1 MRTKT
6 SALFFVVMQAV
17 LLSLVACGGETE
29 MKQCEIDSLNMLAYQ
44 AKYRSLDEASAYV
57 EKILGEYAT
66 SGCRDGI
73 HEALLNKGDVYGMRM
88 EYDSAQVC
96 YKQVLAESDND
107 LVCSM
112 ADVDMMSVCLMLSM
126 SKEFYDYRSDA
137 QERMANV
144 EEESG
149 DMTEHQKMLWNSVQ
163 ADYHFVSMN
172 YFAHMRQDDGVKE
185 EFEWLDEHQDLF
197 VTDSAKQST
206 YLFMKSV
213 YGVNSDNMADAV
225 DEMQRN
231 LIRLLSMSKQN
242 GNVYF
247 EILALNGLAK
257 SIMTSGD
264 LKPSRWVFI
273 EELVGEYGF
282 VPLEYKLSN
291 RAARLAKLYGNDFVQ
306 TTALVTLSDYYLR
319 TGEDSLALVQME
331 DALELINKHHR
342 KMARNVDGTEH
353 AESDELYIYTVTD
366 DSLSMEMR
374 WIVNPAVV
382 AVPEWMAM
390 VREQLSVIYGAMG
403 LKTESDYNHNIY
415 FDILDATRQDLR
427 VLQEEDN
434 LKQEEHTLNLLLWV
448 FALAIVA
455 LAWLLYVYNRRSRE
469 EYRKKVRMLSK
480 VIDICKHLSSA
491 LSEEI
496 EDEEGLDVALH
507 QIADADVEC
516 LFPQVKG
523 QDWTK
528 VDIRTMKGLDGEL
541 FHVLLVFYGWM
552 RQKGLQYIQFSEE
565 ERRLESE
572 TFVFEKRLEENKRQ
586 YIEKLTSMSIVNGIT
601 PFLDRALHEISRLKM
616 DKDASPET
624 VRERF
629 QYLSELIDKIND
641 YNDVLGHWVKI
652 RQGMVTLNIEN
663 FALRPL
669 FDMLRHGS
677 KSFDIK
683 GVSLMVDDTDGVVK
697 ADKSLTLF
705 MMNTLLDNARKY
717 TPEGGHVHLSAAET
731 DTYVEVS
738 VADTGHGMSAEDVE
752 TLNNAKV
759 YDSSKIGTEGVNAA
773 DIKQNKGFGF
783 GLMNCKGIIGKYK
796 KTNAVF
802 NVCEFGV
809 ESEIGKGSRFF
820 FRLPKGVLKTMMCVC
835 LLLQCLA
842 MNAEVH
848 LHTAEVYADSIFTAN
863 VTGDYEQAILYADSA
878 IQCFNR
884 YYLGQVPKGM
894 HLMTLEGSEMAEI
907 EWWKSGLDT
916 DYELIIGI
924 RNEVA
929 IAALA
934 LNRNSLYHYNSE
946 VFTRLYKMTSTD
958 PTLENYCNDIKMANR
973 NKKTTVIL
981 LGVLLFLVLATYFF
995 LHYHNTQLFIF
1006 NLRQFIQLNNNVF
1019 TATERTLPSVLHQ
1032 NLSDIKTADT
1042 VGLMFP
1048 IKDAPEQFQYV
1059 FDGNVAE
1066 RNVYES
1072 MMQSAY
1078 RQQKDV
1084 VSSNGR
1090 FRAYLMYVPGTDER
1104 MLTGVL
1110 GVHFVDGK
1118 LLDEESL
1125 IINLVAQ
1132 FMSIHTYFSYHK
1144 VDEMAELL
1152 ELKQDERMRIDNEQQ
1167 KVYVRNQIMDNCLST
1182 LKHETMYYPNRI
1194 KQIVDA
1200 TLADSDTPV
1209 NKTTISDIDE
1219 LLSYYKEVFTILS
1232 ACAGKQVEKVL
1243 FKRTV
1248 LSGKEIGEMAKRS
1261 FKKHQKKGM
1270 VKTMVKVV
1278 GSSDLKVQGDKI
1290 FIQTLLD
1297 NIISLYFEHESG
1309 GELLV
1314 NFDVSDGF
1322 AKFAFTDTVYR
1333 YADEDI
1339 SQLFYID
1346 NVKYDAK
1353 SDTLSGAQY
1362 MICRQIVREHDAYS
1376 ARRGC
1381 RIYVEN
1387 NDEGMGSSFIFTL
1400 PLCNTSPS

>member
-1 MRTKT
+1 MRPKT
-6 SALFFVVMQAV
+6 YILTLVVVQTLLFC
-17 LLSLVACGGETE
+17 LVACGDASDV
-29 MKQCEIDSLNMLAYQ
+29 QQSEIDSLNVLAYQ
-44 AKYRSLDEASAYV
+44 AKYRSLEEARGYVDEVLIGHAETTY
-57 EKILGEYAT
+57 
-66 SGCRDGI
+66 RDGI
-73 HEALLNKGDVYGMRM
+73 HEALLNKGDVHGMRM

-96 YKQVLAESDND
+96 YTQVLEESNND
-107 LVCSM
+107 LLCSV

-137 QERMANV
+137 QERMENV
-144 EEESG
+144 EEETE
-149 DMTEHQKMLWNSVQ
+149 DMTEHQRSVWSALQ
-163 ADYHFVSMN
+163 TDYHFVSMN
-172 YFAHMRQDDGVKE
+172 YFIKMRQDEGVKE
-185 EFEWLDEHQDLF
+185 EFDWLEEHQDMF
-197 VTDSAKQST
+197 ATDSVKQST
-206 YLFMKSV
+206 YLFLKSIYNVSGMKAV
-213 YGVNSDNMADAV
+213 DAE
-225 DEMQRN
+225 DEMQGN
-231 LIRLLSMSKQN
+231 MIRLLSMSRQN

-247 EILALNGLAK
+247 EITALDALAK
-257 SIMTSGD
+257 SIMTGGE

-273 EELVGEYGF
+273 EELIGEFGF
-282 VPLEYKLSN
+282 APLEYRLAN
-291 RAARLAKLYGNDFVQ
+291 RALRLARLYGNDFVQ
-306 TTALVTLSDYYLR
+306 TTVLVTLSDYYLR
-319 TGEDSLALVQME
+319 NGEDSLAVVQME
-331 DALELINKHHR
+331 DALELINLHHR
-342 KMARNVDGTEH
+342 KMLHLEDSTEI
-353 AESDELYIYTVTD
+353 ADKDVLYVYEETD
-366 DSLSMEMR
+366 DSLSKEMR
-374 WIVNPAVV
+374 WIVDPDVV

-390 VREQLSVIYGAMG
+390 VREQLSIVYGAMG
-403 LKTESDYNHNIY
+403 LKAESDYNHNVY

-427 VLQEEDN
+427 VVQEEDH
-434 LKQEEHTLNLLLWV
+434 LKEEEHTLNLLLWV
-448 FALAIVA
+448 FVIVIVV
-455 LAWLLYVYNRRSRE
+455 LAWLLYVYNKRSRE

-480 VIDICKHLSSA
+480 VIDVCKHLSSA
-491 LSEEI
+491 LSEDI
-496 EDEEGLDVALH
+496 EDEEDLDGALH
-507 QIADADVEC
+507 QIADADVER
-516 LFPQVKG
+516 LFPQTKG

-528 VDIRTMKGLDGEL
+528 MDYQTMKGLDKEM
-541 FHVLLVFYGWM
+541 FHVLQVFYDWM
-552 RQKGLQYIQFSEE
+552 KKKGMQYIQFSEE
-565 ERRLESE
+565 QERLESE

-601 PFLDRALHEISRLKM
+601 PFLDRALHEINKLKN
-616 DKDASPET
+616 DKNATPEM

-663 FALRPL
+663 FALKPL
-669 FDMLRHGS
+669 FDTLRHGT

-683 GVSLMVDDTDGVVK
+683 GVSLVVDETDGVVK

-717 TPEGGHVHLSAAET
+717 TPAGGSVRLSAAET
-731 DTYVEVS
+731 ENYVEVS
-738 VADTGHGMSAEDVE
+738 VEDTGHGMSPEDVD
-752 TLNNAKV
+752 TLNNSKV
-759 YDSSKIGTEGVNAA
+759 YDSSKIGTEGANAS

-820 FRLPKGVLKTMMCVC
+820 FRLPKGVLKAMMCVGM
-835 LLLQCLA
+835 LLSSL
-842 MNAEVH
+842 MVKAEVH
-848 LHTAEVYADSIFTAN
+848 LPDAEVYADSIFTAN
-863 VTGDYEQAILYADSA
+863 VSGNYEQAILYADSA

-884 YYLGQVPKGM
+884 YYLEQVPKGK
-894 HLMTLEGSEMAEI
+894 HLMTLEGDDMAEI
-907 EWWKSGLDT
+907 EWWKSGMDT

-929 IAALA
+929 IAALS
-934 LNRNSLYHYNSE
+934 LNRNSLYHYNNE
-946 VFTRLYKMTSTD
+946 VFTRLYKIISTD
-958 PTLENYCNDIKMANR
+958 PTLEEYCNDVKMANR

-995 LHYHNTQLFIF
+995 LHYRNTQLFIF

-1019 TATERTLPSVLHQ
+1019 TATEQTLPDVLHQ

-1042 VGLMFP
+1042 VGMMIP
-1048 IKDAPEQFQYV
+1048 PKDSSDQFQ
-1059 FDGNVAE
+1059 FFFTGEVAE

-1078 RQQKDV
+1078 RQQQEV

-1090 FRAYLMYVPGTDER
+1090 FRAYPMFVPGSEDKA
-1104 MLTGVL
+1104 MIGVM

-1118 LLDEESL
+1118 LEEEESL
-1125 IINLVAQ
+1125 IINLVVQ
-1132 FMSIHTYFSYHK
+1132 FMSIHSYFSYAK

-1152 ELKQDERMRIDNEQQ
+1152 ELKQDEKMRIDNEQQ
-1167 KVYVRNQIMDNCLST
+1167 KVYVRNQIMDNSLST

-1200 TLADSDTPV
+1200 ALADSDE
-1209 NKTTISDIDE
+1209 SDKEAAIQDLDE

-1232 ACAGKQVEKVL
+1232 TCAGKQVEKVL
-1243 FKRTV
+1243 FKRTM
-1248 LSGKEIGEMAKRS
+1248 LTAQEIGEMAQRS
-1261 FKKHQKKGM
+1261 FKKQQKR
-1270 VKTMVKVV
+1270 
-1278 GSSDLKVQGDKI
+1278 VQGKTTMQVSGVADLTIQGDRI

-1309 GELLV
+1309 GNLLL

-1322 AKFAFTDTVYR
+1322 AKFAFTDTAYR

-1339 SQLFYID
+1339 PQLFYID

-1376 ARRGC
+1376 SRRGC

-1387 NDEGMGSSFIFTL
+1387 NDDGHGSSFIFTL
-1400 PLCNTSPS
+1400 PMM

>member
-1 MRTKT
+1 MRHFIHILL
-6 SALFFVVMQAV
+6 AVVVQV
-17 LLSLVACGGETE
+17 FLLCLWACGEGADVEQHE
-29 MKQCEIDSLNMLAYQ
+29 MDSLNVLAYQ
-44 AKYRSLDEASAYV
+44 AKYKSLDEASEYV
-57 EKILGEYAT
+57 DEVLSKYAT
-66 SGCRDGI
+66 STYRDGL
-73 HEALLNKGDVYGMRM
+73 HEALLTKGDVYGMRM
-88 EYDSAQVC
+88 DYDSAQVC
-96 YKQVLAESDND
+96 YKQVLEESNND
-107 LVCSM
+107 LLCSV
-112 ADVDMMSVCLMLSM
+112 ADVDMMSVCLMLSQ

-137 QERMANV
+137 LERFSNV
-144 EEESG
+144 DEEKE
-149 DMTEHQKMLWNSVQ
+149 DMTEHQKVIWNMVQ
-163 ADYHFVSMN
+163 TDYHMVSMN
-172 YFAHMRQDDGVKE
+172 YFIKMRQDEGVKE
-185 EFEWLDEHQDLF
+185 ESDWLETHQDLF
-197 VTDSAKQST
+197 AADSAKQST
-206 YLFMKSV
+206 YLFLTSIYNVKEGKREEV
-213 YGVNSDNMADAV
+213 E

-231 LIRLLSMSKQN
+231 LIRLLSMSRQN
-242 GNVYF
+242 GNVYY

-257 SIMTSGD
+257 SIMSGGD

-273 EELVGEYGF
+273 EEMLGEFGF
-282 VPLEYKLSN
+282 MPLEY
-291 RAARLAKLYGNDFVQ
+291 RLADRALRLSKLYGNDFVQ
-306 TTALVTLSDYYLR
+306 TTVLVTLSDYYLR
-319 TGEDSLALVQME
+319 AGEDSLALVQME
-331 DALELINKHHR
+331 DALDLINQHHQ
-342 KMARNVDGTEH
+342 KMARKSSSIAPSDADLLYSY
-353 AESDELYIYTVTD
+353 AEND
-366 DSLSMEMR
+366 DTLSTEMR
-374 WIVNPAVV
+374 WIVNPTVV

-390 VREQLSVIYGAMG
+390 VREQLSVVYGAMG
-403 LKTESDYNHNIY
+403 LKVESDYNHNIY

-434 LKQEEHTLNLLLWV
+434 LKQEEHTLNLMLWV
-448 FALAIVA
+448 FAIAIVV
-455 LAWLLYVYNRRSRE
+455 LAWLLYAYNKRSRE

-480 VIDICKHLSSA
+480 VIEVCKHMSSA
-491 LSEEI
+491 LSEDI
-496 EDEEGLDVALH
+496 EDEEDLDAALH
-507 QIADADVEC
+507 QIADADVER

-523 QDWTK
+523 QNWTK
-528 VDIRTMKGLDGEL
+528 VDYQTMKGLDKEM
-541 FHVLLVFYGWM
+541 FHVLQAFYEWM
-552 RQKGLQYIQFSEE
+552 KKKGMQYIQFSEE
-565 ERRLESE
+565 QERLESE

-601 PFLDRALHEISRLKM
+601 PFIDRALHEINKLKT
-616 DKDASPET
+616 DKDATPET
-624 VRERF
+624 IRERF
-629 QYLSELIDKIND
+629 LYLSELIDKIND

-663 FALRPL
+663 FALKPL
-669 FDMLRHGS
+669 FDMLRHGT

-683 GVSLMVDDTDGVVK
+683 GVALVVDDTDAVVK

-717 TPEGGHVHLSAAET
+717 TPTGGNVRLSALET
-731 DTYVEVS
+731 DAYVEVA
-738 VADTGHGMSAEDVE
+738 VEDTGHGMSAEDVD
-752 TLNNAKV
+752 TLNNSKV
-759 YDSSKIGTEGVNAA
+759 YDSSKIGAEGANAS

-809 ESEIGKGSRFF
+809 ESEVGKGSRFF
-820 FRLPKGVLKTMMCVC
+820 FRLPKGVLKLMMCVG
-835 LLLQCLA
+835 LLLQGLT
-842 MNAEVH
+842 MKAEIH
-848 LHTAEVYADSIFTAN
+848 LLDAEVYADSIFTAN

-884 YYLGQVPKGM
+884 YYLEQVPKGK
-894 HLMTLEGSEMAEI
+894 HLMTLEGADMAEI
-907 EWWKSGLDT
+907 EWWKSGMDT
-916 DYELIIGI
+916 DYDLIIGI

-946 VFTRLYKMTSTD
+946 VFTRLYKLTSTD
-958 PTLENYCNDIKMANR
+958 PTLEGYCNDIKMANR

-981 LGVLLFLVLATYFF
+981 LGMLLFVVLVTYFF
-995 LHYHNTQLFIF
+995 LHYRNTQLFIF

-1019 TATERTLPSVLHQ
+1019 TATEQTLPNVLHQ

-1042 VGLMFP
+1042 VGMMVP
-1048 IKDAPEQFQYV
+1048 SQNASDQFQY
-1059 FDGNVAE
+1059 FFTGEVAE

-1078 RQQKDV
+1078 RQQEV

-1090 FRAYLMYVPGTDER
+1090 FRAYPMFVPGTEDK
-1104 MLTGVL
+1104 MLIGVM

-1118 LLDEESL
+1118 LQEEESL
-1125 IINLVAQ
+1125 VINLVVQ
-1132 FMSIHTYFSYHK
+1132 FMSIHTYFSFSK

-1152 ELKQDERMRIDNEQQ
+1152 ELKKDERMRIDNEQQ
-1167 KVYVRNQIMDNCLST
+1167 KVYVRNQIMDNSLST

-1200 TLADSDTPV
+1200 ALAETDAPVSDA
-1209 NKTTISDIDE
+1209 TINDIDE

-1232 ACAGKQVEKVL
+1232 TCAGKQVEKVL
-1243 FKRTV
+1243 FKRAM
-1248 LSGKEIGEMAKRS
+1248 LSSQDIGEMARRS
-1261 FKKHQKKGM
+1261 FKKQQKKSQS
-1270 VKTMVKVV
+1270 KTTMKVME
-1278 GSSDLKVQGDKI
+1278 GPELSIQGDRI

-1297 NIISLYFEHESG
+1297 NILSLYFEHESG
-1309 GELLV
+1309 GELLL

-1322 AKFAFTDTVYR
+1322 AKFAFTDTAYR

-1339 SQLFYID
+1339 PQLFYID

-1376 ARRGC
+1376 SRRGC

-1387 NDEGMGSSFIFTL
+1387 NADGQGSSFIFTL
-1400 PLCNTSPS
+1400 PMM